1 MKKILIDR
9 DPKVES
15 AIDARRAF
23 SVLARVGTPDAI
35 AVLHELA
42 TRDPNGEL
50 GRLAA
55 AAKERSTRPA
65 SP

>member
-9 DPKVES
+9 APKVEP
-15 AIDARRAF
+15 AIAARRAF
-23 SVLARVGTPDAI
+23 SVLAQVGTPDAI
-35 AVLHELA
+35 VVLDELA

-55 AAKERSTRPA
+55 SRERSARP
-65 SP
+65 PKP